1 MFEIIRTKSKF
12 VGNYYYKWIINSWI
26 AESNRTKP
34 MHQRRGRQ
42 MAEKGVFV
50 IVGKLWLFE
59 EFFFFFF
66 LIRNKTTAQ
75 CDGSSFCE
83 TLNQIAK
90 IFFSFPFPFGVSNSS
105 FPTLRPLVGPKPSN
119 HMPILDYSLDLTE

>member
-50 IVGKLWLFE
+50 IVGKL
-59 EFFFFFF
+59 
-66 LIRNKTTAQ
+66 
-75 CDGSSFCE
+75 
-83 TLNQIAK
+83 
-90 IFFSFPFPFGVSNSS
+90 
-105 FPTLRPLVGPKPSN
+105 
-119 HMPILDYSLDLTE
+119 